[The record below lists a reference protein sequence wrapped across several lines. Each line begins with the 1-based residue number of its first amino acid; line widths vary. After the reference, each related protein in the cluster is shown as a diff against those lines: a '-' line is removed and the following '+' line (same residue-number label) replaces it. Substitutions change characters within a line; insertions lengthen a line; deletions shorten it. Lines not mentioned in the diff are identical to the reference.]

1 MTSRVKKPATVVD
14 VKTATPDSSTTAP
27 PIPPTQVEA
36 REEVT
41 RTSAIL
47 QRQSLPDFSTAL
59 SWDVMTDRYN
69 EFVKSF
75 GKTSTLNRKKRQVN
89 RRGTRCS
96 CRSSLAGNTERT
108 FPSTRIHTTSCSTG
122 LQMIRFI
129 TTSPRVSFLPRTD
142 PQVSEPTI
150 LPLPCPIHSR
160 LYPLMRVCV
169 FSTRPRYGGLRATI
183 ASPFCPRAVLP
194 TCTIT
199 RSGS

>member
-27 PIPPTQVEA
+27 PIPLTQVEA

-89 RRGTRCS
+89 KQTGNPLLMPIQFGWQYGEDFSFNKNTHDIVFY
-96 CRSSLAGNTERT
+96 RSSEDSFHYDFAA
-108 FPSTRIHTTSCSTG
+108 RI
-122 LQMIRFI
+122 L
-129 TTSPRVSFLPRTD
+129 SPTN
-142 PQVSEPTI
+142 
-150 LPLPCPIHSR
+150 
-160 LYPLMRVCV
+160 
-169 FSTRPRYGGLRATI
+169 
-183 ASPFCPRAVLP
+183 
-194 TCTIT
+194 
-199 RSGS
+199 

>member
-1 MTSRVKKPATVVD
+1 MRRNHWRRADAISSRLSSVVAFNFVSIWYEEPVVTSQVKKPATVVD
-14 VKTATPDSSTTAP
+14 IKTATPDSPTTAP

-89 RRGTRCS
+89 KQTGNPLLMPIQFGWQYGEDFSFNKNTHDIVFY
-96 CRSSLAGNTERT
+96 RSSEDSFHYDFTA
-108 FPSTRIHTTSCSTG
+108 RI
-122 LQMIRFI
+122 L
-129 TTSPRVSFLPRTD
+129 SPTN
-142 PQVSEPTI
+142 
-150 LPLPCPIHSR
+150 
-160 LYPLMRVCV
+160 
-169 FSTRPRYGGLRATI
+169 
-183 ASPFCPRAVLP
+183 
-194 TCTIT
+194 
-199 RSGS
+199 